1 MTHPYYAARAPQI
14 VADFRD
20 SLRLAAPTFARVA
33 PELDLDA
40 LWPEIAVQLDDVIAA
55 LPWVGG
61 DGGRMTGY
69 FEQNA
74 GVIALG
80 RVLIAQGLA
89 KPTVA
94 HLLQRTF
101 LTRLGAMDREARA
114 ALGRAFMSP
123 ASLEQLRRLAEQ
135 SRTRENP
142 GDFVYTFVE
151 AGQESGEEF
160 DFGLN
165 YQECGFCK
173 LCGTTGDT
181 DILPMICGMDEES
194 YALRGVRLT
203 RTQTLASG
211 ATHCNFR
218 YRLMRPEDMPD
229 PEH

>member
-101 LTRLGAMDREARA
+101 LARLGAMDREARA

>member
-14 VADFRD
+14 AAEFRE
-20 SLRLAAPTFARVA
+20 SLRLAAPAFAAAAPRV
-33 PELDLDA
+33 DLDA
-40 LWPEIAVQLDDVIAA
+40 LWPEIAAQLTDVISV

-80 RVLIAQGLA
+80 RVLIAQGLP

-94 HLLQRTF
+94 QLLQRTF
-101 LTRLGAMDREARA
+101 LARLGAMDRGTRA
-114 ALGRAFMSP
+114 ALGQNFMSP
-123 ASLEQLRRLAEQ
+123 ASMEQLRRLAEE
-135 SRTRENP
+135 SRQRANP
-142 GDFVYTFVE
+142 GDFVYTYVE
-151 AGQESGEEF
+151 AGQDEAGEPFE
-160 DFGLN
+160 FGLN

-173 LCGTTGDT
+173 LCGQTGDT

-203 RTQTLASG
+203 RTQTLAGG
-211 ATHCNFR
+211 ASHCNFR
-218 YRLMRPEDMPD
+218 YRLMTTDDMPD
-229 PEH
+229 P